1 MAPEYALDGLFS
13 VKSDVFSFGVV
24 MLEIVSGKKNMR
36 FYQVEHAPSL
46 IGYVSRDKIFCSL
59 VHFNFPFSMPTAIFL
74 ILFQAWRLWE
84 EGKALDLMDETMR
97 ASCNASEFLRWVHV
111 GLLCVQEDP
120 SDRPTMSNVVVLLGS
135 ETVSLPI
142 PKQPA
147 FVTRRTLPTTA
158 STSSKAES
166 GFEITST
173 VEEGP

>member
-46 IGYVSRDKIFCSL
+46 IGY
-59 VHFNFPFSMPTAIFL
+59 
-74 ILFQAWRLWE
+74 AWRLWE